1 MCITPFHMYNCE
13 ELIELYFLKK
23 TPEDNGINTL
33 LFLKS
38 YLAKEEFEDTR
49 GVIEIRKSKK
59 VQWTQCPKEKGQK
72 DKQRSTKHYREN

>member
-1 MCITPFHMYNCE
+1 MYNCE

-59 VQWTQCPKEKGQK
+59 VQ
-72 DKQRSTKHYREN
+72 

>member
-1 MCITPFHMYNCE
+1 MYNCE

-49 GVIEIRKSKK
+49 GVIGIRKSKT
-59 VQWTQCPKEKGQK
+59 VQ
-72 DKQRSTKHYREN
+72 

>member
-1 MCITPFHMYNCE
+1 MYNCE

-23 TPEDNGINTL
+23 TPEDYGINTL

-49 GVIEIRKSKK
+49 GVIGIRKSKK
-59 VQWTQCPKEKGQK
+59 VQ
-72 DKQRSTKHYREN
+72 